1 VVSYSSM
8 TSTVL
13 SICNIP
19 MQTQLGARVTQPIH
33 TQCGLIM
40 HKRVSVHVVTD
51 MFFYT
56 RHMEANIDVGL
67 LLEHVTM

>member
-1 VVSYSSM
+1 
-8 TSTVL
+8 
-13 SICNIP
+13 
-19 MQTQLGARVTQPIH
+19 MQTQLGVIKITQQIH

-40 HKRVSVHVVTD
+40 HKQMSVHVVTD

-67 LLEHVTM
+67 LLEHVTI